1 MFSIHLPA
9 TYGFPIWFAGSVER
23 LKDTMIDARPTVFL
37 AVPRVWEKFKAALE
51 GKLGEAT
58 GLKAKIVGWAR
69 GVGLS
74 AGPDVLQKGAASGFL
89 GLQYGLA
96 DKLFFSKLTA
106 QLGLDRLKLAVTGA
120 APIGRDVLDFFL
132 SCGIIIHEVYGQSE
146 DAGPTTFNQPIP
158 GRRKLGTVGLPFPGV
173 DVKIA
178 EDGEIC
184 VKGPNVFRGY
194 FKNPEATAEALI
206 DGWLHSGDIGE
217 FDQDGFLRITDRK
230 KDLIITAGG
239 KNVAPQNSEKL
250 LRSISGI
257 GHAVV
262 VGDRRKFLSALLTI
276 DPESAPGLAEKNG
289 WPADANELIQ
299 HDGFRAHV
307 QQGVDAANQELA
319 RYE

>member
-1 MFSIHLPA
+1 MFSIPLSPLC
-9 TYGFPIWFAGSVER
+9 FPIWFAGSVER

-158 GRRKLGTVGLPFPGV
+158 GRRKLGTVGLPFPG
-173 DVKIA
+173 
-178 EDGEIC
+178 
-184 VKGPNVFRGY
+184 
-194 FKNPEATAEALI
+194 
-206 DGWLHSGDIGE
+206 
-217 FDQDGFLRITDRK
+217 
-230 KDLIITAGG
+230 
-239 KNVAPQNSEKL
+239 
-250 LRSISGI
+250 
-257 GHAVV
+257 
-262 VGDRRKFLSALLTI
+262 
-276 DPESAPGLAEKNG
+276 
-289 WPADANELIQ
+289 
-299 HDGFRAHV
+299 
-307 QQGVDAANQELA
+307 
-319 RYE
+319 